1 MQRLSIN
8 CFLVRFVT
16 SVALVGLIVGLDSCS
31 QYSSRSMS
39 KGYHNLTAHYNAYFI
54 AKTRMDEVE
63 KLRFKNRKENY
74 NQPLPILIPVDSLE
88 VQPLKSQLDEVIKK
102 ASMIAERHQNSKWLD
117 NAYNLIGKVRL
128 YRGDLPSAIEVFKY
142 VNTKGTDDNDK
153 HEALVLLMQ
162 AYAENGDY
170 NNALNV
176 AEYLR
181 TQPLTIDN
189 TRSFYLTKAYVH
201 QRKGEYAVAAAIL
214 DATFPS
220 LKKGESTARLHL
232 AAGQLYDQIN
242 QPAKAVAHYQ
252 AVLKNRP
259 IYDQSFYAN
268 MYLLQSTDAKQ
279 MAQSG
284 ATFQRMLNDRKNE
297 DLKDKIYYTMGLLE
311 ARRGQYDKAIAL
323 YRISIQETTTNTAQI
338 PYTYLEMGK
347 LYFDKKQQY
356 QKAQAYYDSALALLP
371 AQSADYV
378 AITTRKK
385 TLDEFVQ
392 HIITIRTEDSLQR
405 LTKLSPEALD
415 KVLSNAIALREKQDK
430 EKAELARKVVE
441 KATGQPTTAG
451 MAMPGATNSNLT
463 PDQRWALYNPV
474 RMSQGR
480 QEFTQ
485 RWGNRPLED
494 NWRRSTKDAALTAAS
509 NANTLPVTSPASTS
523 GSTTP
528 TTSDPVGELASSF
541 NNGTPSPKAQRDAM
555 YAQIPFSAE
564 ALQRSNQKLE
574 EALYKLGKLYKLQ
587 LNQPADAIQTFEEL
601 LTRYPNT
608 PQKPEVYYLLHLT
621 NEQLGKTTSW
631 REKLISEFPN
641 TSYARLANRSNRSE
655 QPNSGTE
662 SMAIK
667 TYSEIYNLYKSGNH
681 TEALARAES
690 ALTAYAGTQIEDK
703 IALLRTMLVGS
714 LRGADPYRQALT
726 EFMRD
731 YPASSLLPYAKELQ
745 ATADQLTAKRK

>member
-1 MQRLSIN
+1 MQRLSLN
-8 CFLVRFVT
+8 GLSVRIVT
-16 SVALVGLIVGLDSCS
+16 LVALVGLMVGLDSCS
-31 QYSSRSMS
+31 QYSSRPMS

-74 NQPLPILIPVDSLE
+74 NQPLPILLPVDSLE
-88 VQPLKSQLDEVIKK
+88 MQPLKLQLDEVIKK

-128 YRGDLPSAIEVFKY
+128 YRSDIPNAIEVFKY
-142 VNTKGTDDNDK
+142 VNTKGTDPNDK

-162 AYAENGDY
+162 AYAEANDF

-181 TQPLTIDN
+181 NQPLNLTN
-189 TRSFYLTKAYVH
+189 TRNFYLTKAYVH

-242 QPAKAVAHYQ
+242 QPAKASAHYQ

-268 MYLLQSTDAKQ
+268 MYLLQSAAPRQ
-279 MAQSG
+279 MAQSQN
-284 ATFQRMLNDRKNE
+284 TFQRMLNDRKNE

-311 ARRGQYDKAIAL
+311 ARRGQYDNALVL
-323 YRISIQETTTNTAQI
+323 YRKSIQETTTNTAQI

-356 QKAQAYYDSALALLP
+356 TKAQAYYDSALALLP
-371 AQSADYV
+371 AQSADYS
-378 AITTRKK
+378 AITARKK
-385 TLDEFVQ
+385 TLDEFVK
-392 HIITIRTEDSLQR
+392 HITTIRTEDSLQR
-405 LTKLSPEALD
+405 LTKLSPEALE
-415 KVLSNAIALREKQDK
+415 KVLSNAIALREKEDNA
-430 EKAELARKVVE
+430 KAELARKVIE
-441 KATGQPTTAG
+441 KATGQPTAAG
-451 MAMPGATNSNLT
+451 MTMPGATNSNLT
-463 PDQRWALYNPV
+463 ADQRWILYNPIK
-474 RMSQGR
+474 MTQGR
-480 QEFTQ
+480 QEFSQ

-494 NWRRSTKDAALTAAS
+494 NWRRSTKDAALTAG
-509 NANTLPVTSPASTS
+509 ANTPPPTTTGVAAAASTPS
-523 GSTTP
+523 SAIP
-528 TTSDPVGELASSF
+528 TELASSF

-564 ALQRSNQKLE
+564 AMKRSNQKLE
-574 EALYKLGKLYKLQ
+574 DALYKLGKLYKFQ
-587 LNQPADAIQTFEEL
+587 LNQPTDAIQTFEEL
-601 LTRYPNT
+601 LVRYPNT

-631 REKLISEFPN
+631 KDKLITEFPN
-641 TSYARLANRSNRSE
+641 TSYARLANRANRSD
-655 QPNSGTE
+655 QPTSGTE
-662 SMAIK
+662 SMAVK
-667 TYSEIYNLYKSGNH
+667 TYGELYSLYKSGNH
-681 TEALARAES
+681 TEALARAEA
-690 ALTAYAGTQIEDK
+690 ALTTYAGTQVEDK
-703 IALLRTMLVGS
+703 IALLRTMLIGS
-714 LRGADPYRQALT
+714 VKGAETYRQALT
-726 EFMRD
+726 EFIRD
-731 YPASSLLPYAKELQ
+731 YPASQLLPYAKELI
-745 ATADQLTAKRK
+745 TTVDQLTAKRK